1 MSKHPVLK
9 KVDLNELMDTMMEL
23 WTRGIDYVDIMIKPD
38 ENSISLLFTEEYL
51 SDEAKEKLAEEGDDY
66 DGEDDNEYEGFPDE
80 CVEVK
85 SKLTDDD
92 LNQLM

>member
-38 ENSISLLFTEEYL
+38 ENSIALLFTEEYL
-51 SDEAKEKLAEEGDDY
+51 SDEAKEKLLEMEEDEEGI
-66 DGEDDNEYEGFPDE
+66 PDE
-80 CVEVK
+80 YVEVK

>member
-1 MSKHPVLK
+1 MKKNPVLK
-9 KVDLNELMDTMMEL
+9 KVDINELMDTMMEL
-23 WTRGIDYVDIMIKPD
+23 WTRGVDYIDIVIKPE
-38 ENSISLLFTEEYL
+38 ENSIALMFTEEYL
-51 SDEAKEKLAEEGDDY
+51 SDDAKEKLMEEHE
-66 DGEDDNEYEGFPDE
+66 EDDDFPDE

>member
-9 KVDLNELMDTMMEL
+9 KVDINELMDTMMEL
-23 WTRGIDYVDIMIKPD
+23 WTRGVDYVDIVIKPE
-38 ENSISLLFTEEYL
+38 ENSIALMFTEDYL
-51 SDEAKEKLAEEGDDY
+51 SEEAKEKLLEMENDD
-66 DGEDDNEYEGFPDE
+66 EDSLSPDE
-80 CVEVK
+80 YIEVK

>member
-1 MSKHPVLK
+1 MKHPVLK
-9 KVDLNELMDTMMEL
+9 KVDINELMDTMMEL
-23 WTRGIDYVDIMIKPD
+23 WTRGVDYVDIMIKPD
-38 ENSISLLFTEEYL
+38 ENSISLLFTEDYL
-51 SDEAKEKLAEEGDDY
+51 SDEAKEKLSEIDDEED
-66 DGEDDNEYEGFPDE
+66 EGFPDE

>member
-1 MSKHPVLK
+1 MKHPILK

-38 ENSISLLFTEEYL
+38 ENSIALLFTEEYL
-51 SDEAKEKLAEEGDDY
+51 SDEAKEKLLEMEEDEEGI
-66 DGEDDNEYEGFPDE
+66 PDE
-80 CVEVK
+80 YVEVK

>member
-1 MSKHPVLK
+1 MKKHPVLK

-23 WTRGIDYVDIMIKPD
+23 WTRGVDYVDIMIKPD
-38 ENSISLLFTEEYL
+38 ENSISLLFTEDYL
-51 SDEAKEKLAEEGDDY
+51 SDEAKEKLLEIGDDE
-66 DGEDDNEYEGFPDE
+66 EDNEGFPDE

>member
-9 KVDLNELMDTMMEL
+9 KVDINELMDTMMEL
-23 WTRGIDYVDIMIKPD
+23 WTRGVDYVDIVIKPE
-38 ENSISLLFTEEYL
+38 ENSIALMFTEEYL
-51 SDEAKEKLAEEGDDY
+51 SEEAKEKLLEMENDD
-66 DGEDDNEYEGFPDE
+66 EDSLSPDE
-80 CVEVK
+80 YIEVK